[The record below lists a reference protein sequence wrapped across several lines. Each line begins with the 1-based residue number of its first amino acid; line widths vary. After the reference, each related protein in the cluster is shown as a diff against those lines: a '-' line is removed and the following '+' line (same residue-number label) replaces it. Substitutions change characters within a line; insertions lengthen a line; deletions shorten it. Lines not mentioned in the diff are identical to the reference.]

1 MDPYVL
7 WNGRKY
13 GLMQVSK
20 PNIDPLNPSHG
31 CFCRSFDYA
40 YAVNDCL
47 SLAKGTFIRDPS
59 RYPMPKKGPLCPD
72 SSNKAVEGVCNPEFS
87 QTNAD
92 SITLISTGKS

>member
-7 WNGRKY
+7 WNGRKSR
-13 GLMQVSK
+13 LMQVSK
-20 PNIDPLNPSHG
+20 LDIVPLNPSHG
-31 CFCRSFDYA
+31 YFCSSFDYA

-47 SLAKGTFIRDPS
+47 SLAKGTFTRDS

-72 SSNKAVEGVCNPEFS
+72 SSNKAVEGVCNPELS
-87 QTNAD
+87 QTKAD